1 MALAFNGNLATR
13 YFVCNVIIRLSSWR
27 FENASSRE
35 FSNPADRSDDRCV
48 PTTLVREISDK
59 GPLSFH
65 GFHISKVILLCLPFS
80 ANRRTFRK
88 KKERERRN
96 NKNQI
101 DRVNDSLVVSFTPRR
116 RTCLYDTYV
125 WTTIF
130 SQTLDLE
137 RFQLDGSVV
146 IPFATVYSRP
156 YGVKGNVKKLRE
168 NAAKRK
174 EMARTWFVI
183 ETAILAREK
192 VNLKHGPS
200 RCWPLVERQG
210 LCWRGRRGRADGGK
224 EVPRRMKGNRKKR
237 VFPSGRSL
245 YWNSVGSREMVRL
258 AEREETQ
265 PTAFDVGV
273 CGLSWTRALLATL
286 LMKRLIWR

>member
-1 MALAFNGNLATR
+1 MVNLRTARARVQGVLKSAGAIRRKVFPGRRRLNCRTKTPGRIMALAFNGNLATR

-116 RTCLYDTYV
+116 DNTNYLSVRHVRLNNNFLSNPRSRT
-125 WTTIF
+125 I
-130 SQTLDLE
+130 
-137 RFQLDGSVV
+137 
-146 IPFATVYSRP
+146 
-156 YGVKGNVKKLRE
+156 
-168 NAAKRK
+168 
-174 EMARTWFVI
+174 
-183 ETAILAREK
+183 
-192 VNLKHGPS
+192 
-200 RCWPLVERQG
+200 
-210 LCWRGRRGRADGGK
+210 
-224 EVPRRMKGNRKKR
+224 
-237 VFPSGRSL
+237 
-245 YWNSVGSREMVRL
+245 SVGRFSCDSIRDCL
-258 AEREETQ
+258 FA
-265 PTAFDVGV
+265 P
-273 CGLSWTRALLATL
+273 LWS
-286 LMKRLIWR
+286 